1 MSVDNTIAVEVAY
14 ALPEQQS
21 ILDVEV
27 PEGTTALEAARLS
40 GIAEKFEAI
49 DLDNAKL
56 GIFGKSVSPQQV
68 LKSGDRVEIYRP
80 LMADPK
86 EVRKARAARVKERK
100 AREQAAQSPSAT
112 SSSASPDSTSG
123 TETSAGDS
131 EGR

>member
-14 ALPEQQS
+14 ALPERQA
-21 ILDVEV
+21 ILDLEV
-27 PEGTTALEAARLS
+27 PQGTTALEAARLS
-40 GIAEKFEAI
+40 GIAVKFEGI

-56 GIFGKSVSPQQV
+56 GIFGKAVSPQQV

-80 LMADPK
+80 LVADPK

-100 AREQAAQSPSAT
+100 AQEQAAQSPSAMS
-112 SSSASPDSTSG
+112 SSSAPDSTSG
-123 TETSAGDS
+123 AGTSAEES